1 MVHLVWFL
9 ILWLNVFVLNR
20 YLSKR
25 PAPLSEK
32 SIMIIFGS
40 GGHTTEM
47 LLMLE
52 SLNLA
57 AYRQVHL
64 IIARS
69 DSWSLTKITEHFK
82 TSMKHSVDLSKLDSK
97 SNIKIWRVFRAREV
111 KQSYVTSVFTTLV
124 ALLQSLYITLYCK
137 VDLVVSNGPGTALP
151 IVFCNWLL
159 SRFSGWKSQTLF
171 IESFCRVTSLS
182 LTGKLLLPIC
192 DK

>member
-1 MVHLVWFL
+1 MVPIVWIL
-9 ILWLNVFVLNR
+9 IIWTNVFMLNR
-20 YLSKR
+20 WFSKR
-25 PAPLSEK
+25 DTPLSQK
-32 SIMIIFGS
+32 SIMIVFGS

-52 SLNLA
+52 SLNVS

-69 DSWSLTKITEHFK
+69 DTWSLTKITEHFR
-82 TSMKHSVDLSKLDSK
+82 TAMKHPVDLSKLDSK
-97 SNIKIWRVFRAREV
+97 SNITIWRVFRAREV
-111 KQSYVTSVFTTLV
+111 KQSYITSVFTTLL
-124 ALLQSLYITLYCK
+124 ALAQSFLITLYCK

-151 IVFCNWLL
+151 IVFSNWLL